1 MGLIS
6 GIDPKFTLA
15 HEALPELFIE
25 SENPS
30 SLGHLP
36 SIFYTLGP
44 ESCAE
49 HTKDS
54 SIGQK
59 SRCCWNM
66 FEHNF
71 VYSS

>member
-1 MGLIS
+1 MGLVA

-15 HEALPELFIE
+15 HEVLPEVFIE

-30 SLGHLP
+30 SVAHLHN
-36 SIFYTLGP
+36 IFYTLGP

-54 SIGQK
+54 SIGKK
-59 SRCCWNM
+59 SSCCWNM
-66 FEHNF
+66 FDYNF
-71 VYSS
+71 VCSS